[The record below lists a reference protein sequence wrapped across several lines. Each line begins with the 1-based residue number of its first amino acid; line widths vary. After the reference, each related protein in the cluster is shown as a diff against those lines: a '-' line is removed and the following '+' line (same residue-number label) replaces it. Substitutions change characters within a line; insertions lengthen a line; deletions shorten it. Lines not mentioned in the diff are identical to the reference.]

1 MLPEDPGVQV
11 HPDETVR
18 ARICV
23 RGIVQ
28 GVGFRPFVFRIAATH
43 GLSGWVRNDP
53 DGVWIEGE
61 APAGRL
67 RAFMRDLRES
77 APDLAKIDEV
87 SFDEI
92 PTEGSEGF
100 EILQSRAGNAT
111 TLILPDVATCP
122 LCLADISAP
131 GNRRFL
137 YPFTNCTNCGPRYT
151 IIEAL
156 PWDRPSTS
164 MKHFP
169 MCEECRTE
177 YHDPYDRR
185 FHAQPNACPTCGPQ
199 LALWDAEGTEIS
211 GRHDALLQA
220 AEIILLGGI
229 VAVKG
234 LGGFHLVADAR
245 RDETIRRLRE
255 AKAREEK
262 PFALMVPSLGS
273 AQQICHLTNL
283 ETRLLTSPEA
293 PIVLLRRQRGN
304 GSVSGHVAPGNPRL
318 GVMLPYTPLHHL
330 LMSELGRPV
339 VATSG
344 NRKDEPIATDEREAL
359 ERLHGIAD
367 FFLVHDRPI
376 VRHVDDSVV
385 TVSDG
390 KELVLRRS
398 RGYAPRPVSKG
409 PATGILAVGAHQ
421 KNAVAIS
428 YAGKIFLSQ
437 HIGDLETPEAVEA
450 FHATTRSLQS
460 LYRQE
465 PVAIAR
471 DAHPNYGSTIESRRL
486 NLPAIEVQHHHAH
499 VVSCMAEHDLDG
511 TVLGVA
517 FDGSGWGPD
526 GTVWGGEILR
536 VTRADFERVARLR
549 TFPLPGGE
557 RAVREPRRAAL
568 GALFEMRGEA
578 AFGEPAIA
586 GAFTREELTA
596 LRSVVSNPR
605 FSPRTSSA
613 GRLFDAVAFLA
624 GLRAKC
630 SFEGQAAM
638 ELEWGIDAGESR
650 VQPWPFGIEDGDP
663 AVLDWAPI
671 LESVVRA
678 RQAGN
683 SVSEISSRFHS
694 TLAAAITAL
703 AIRAGEPRVVL
714 TGGCFQN
721 AILTERTA
729 KRLRAAGLEVFTH
742 AAVPPNDGGIAVGQ
756 LIVAARRI
764 EGGCF

>member
-1 MLPEDPGVQV
+1 MIPEDAGVQV
-11 HPDETVR
+11 HQDETVR

-28 GVGFRPFVFRIAATH
+28 GVGFRPFVFRIAASR

-53 DGVWIEGE
+53 DGVWIEAE
-61 APAGRL
+61 APVSRL
-67 RAFMRDLRES
+67 RAFLKDLRES
-77 APDLAKIDEV
+77 APHLAKIDDV

-92 PTEGSEGF
+92 PTEGSERF
-100 EILQSRAGNAT
+100 EILESRAGTAT

-122 LCLADISAP
+122 LCVADISAP
-131 GNRRFL
+131 GNRRYR

-177 YHDPYDRR
+177 YDDPYDRR
-185 FHAQPNACPTCGPQ
+185 FHAQPNACRFCGPQ
-199 LALWDAEGTEIS
+199 LALWDADGGELST
-211 GRHDALLQA
+211 RNDALLQV

-234 LGGFHLVADAR
+234 LGGFHLLADAR

-255 AKAREEK
+255 VKAREEK
-262 PFALMVPSLGS
+262 PFALMVPSLG
-273 AQQICHLTNL
+273 AADQICHLSNL

-293 PIVLLRRQRGN
+293 PIVLLQRRRWS
-304 GSVSGHVAPGNPRL
+304 GSVSVQVAPGNPRL

-359 ERLHGIAD
+359 ERLRGIAD

-385 TVSDG
+385 MVSDG
-390 KELVLRRS
+390 REVVLRRS
-398 RGYAPRPVSKG
+398 RGYAPRPVAKG
-409 PATGILAVGAHQ
+409 PATAILAVGAHQ

-486 NLPAIEVQHHHAH
+486 GLPAIEVQHHHAH
-499 VVSCMAEHDLDG
+499 VVSCMAEHELDG

-536 VTRADFERVARLR
+536 ATRADFERVARLR

-578 AFGEPAIA
+578 AFDEPVIA
-586 GAFTREELTA
+586 SAFTPEELTA
-596 LRSVVSNPR
+596 LHHVVPNPN

-638 ELEWGIDAGESR
+638 ELEWSIEAAEPS
-650 VQPWPFGIEDGDP
+650 VEPWTFVLEDGDP

-671 LESVVRA
+671 LESVLRA
-678 RQAGN
+678 RAAGESL
-683 SVSEISSRFHS
+683 SVISSRFHS
-694 TLAAAITAL
+694 TLAAAIAAL
-703 AIRAGEPRVVL
+703 AVRVGEPRVVL

-721 AILTERTA
+721 RVLTERA
-729 KRLRAAGLEVFTH
+729 AGRLRAAGLEVFTH

-756 LIVAARRI
+756 LVVAARRV
-764 EGGCF
+764 EGGRT